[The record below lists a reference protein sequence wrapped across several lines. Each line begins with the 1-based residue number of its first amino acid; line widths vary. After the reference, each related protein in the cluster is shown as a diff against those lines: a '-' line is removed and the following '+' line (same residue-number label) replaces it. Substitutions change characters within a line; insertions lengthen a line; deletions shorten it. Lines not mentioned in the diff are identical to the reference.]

1 MAGISNDRAIWLADH
16 VLPHESALRAWLSR
30 RRVLLLEIDDV
41 VQETYAVL
49 AALPSVAHIQNPK
62 TYAFSVAHSLVLRH
76 IRRSRIVSIDA
87 MAEIEQLSLL
97 GEGDSAERQAADLEE
112 LGNLARAIAEL
123 PLKCR
128 QAFTLRRIDGLSQRE
143 VAAHMGVSENTIE
156 KHIGKALRILMEAI
170 AGMAPR
176 GSERTAA
183 DGSKTEG
190 RAHGKVRDSR

>member
-1 MAGISNDRAIWLADH
+1 MPGISNDRAIWLADN
-16 VLPHESALRAWLSR
+16 VLPYEPALRAWLSR

-87 MAEIEQLSLL
+87 MAEVEQLSLL
-97 GEGDSAERQAADLEE
+97 GEGDSAERQVADWEE
-112 LGNLARAIAEL
+112 LGNLAQAIANL

-128 QAFTLRRIDGLSQRE
+128 QAFTLRKIDGLSQRE

-156 KHIGKALRILMEAI
+156 KHIGKALRVLMGVI
-170 AGMAPR
+170 AGIAPR
-176 GSERTAA
+176 ASERAVDEST
-183 DGSKTEG
+183 SEG